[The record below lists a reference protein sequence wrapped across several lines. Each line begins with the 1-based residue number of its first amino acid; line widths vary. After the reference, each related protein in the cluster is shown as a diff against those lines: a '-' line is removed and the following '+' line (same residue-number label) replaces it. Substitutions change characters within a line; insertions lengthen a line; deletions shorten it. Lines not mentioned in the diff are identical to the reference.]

1 MNISIIGAGMVGS
14 SIAYA
19 SMIKGIVNKINLVD
33 INEELAEGQAM
44 DLKHGNPYTRPVEIN
59 GGGYELVTD
68 SDIVIITA
76 GKPQKPGQTR
86 LQLLESNAGIMTN
99 IVSEVTKRN
108 KDTLLLVVSN
118 PVDVLTWVA
127 WKQSGLSRN
136 NVFGSGTTLDTA
148 RLRQNIAQHC
158 RLDPRSVH
166 AYVLGEHGDSEIASW
181 STANIGGTPIKSYC
195 KECKNES
202 CPGEI
207 ALKEI
212 FESTKKAAYQII
224 ERKGSTCF
232 GIGLAVARIIE
243 VMAGNQHSVL
253 TVSTVHKK
261 FDKMEDVPFS
271 VPSVVGAKGIERIL
285 PLNISTEEHKK
296 LVKSAEI
303 INRAINEIKDSI

>member
-1 MNISIIGAGMVGS
+1 MVGS

-19 SMIKGIVNKINLVD
+19 SMIKGIVKKINLVD
-33 INEELAEGQAM
+33 INKELAEGQAM
-44 DLKHGNPYTRPVEIN
+44 DLKHGNPYASPVEIN

-76 GKPQKPGQTR
+76 GKPQKSGETR
-86 LQLLESNAGIMTN
+86 LQLLESNAGIMTD
-99 IVSEVTKRN
+99 IVSEITKRN
-108 KDTLLLVVSN
+108 KDTLLIVVSN

-127 WKQSGLSRN
+127 WKKSGFPRSR
-136 NVFGSGTTLDTA
+136 VFGSGTTLDTA

-158 RLDPRSVH
+158 KLDPRSVH

-195 KECKNES
+195 KECRNEG

-224 ERKGSTCF
+224 EKKGSTCF
-232 GIGLAVARIIE
+232 GIGLAVAKIIE
-243 VMAGNQHSVL
+243 VIAGNQHSVL
-253 TVSTVHKK
+253 TVSTVHQK
-261 FDKMEDVPFS
+261 FDKMENVPFS
-271 VPSVVGAKGIERIL
+271 VPSVVGGKGIERIL
-285 PLNISTEEHKK
+285 PLNISTEEHKE

-303 INRAINEIKDSI
+303 INSAINKIKNSI